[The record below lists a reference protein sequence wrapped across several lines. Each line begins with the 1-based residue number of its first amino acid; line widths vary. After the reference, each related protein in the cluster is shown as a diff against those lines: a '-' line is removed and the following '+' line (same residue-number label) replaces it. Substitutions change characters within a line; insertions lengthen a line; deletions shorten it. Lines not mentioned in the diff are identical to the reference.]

1 MSFESFPRSILRP
14 WRNNSEESK
23 PTPEGLLNLQ
33 AKQFEPT
40 LNGTVISLFSYC
52 CACFCSSFGIVC
64 NCTGEGCD
72 LGFNAVVT
80 SEKNKT
86 KISIQVPVS
95 DIRRAKDIYE
105 SNNRNASGGPMAVIL
120 MVDRHE
126 CENFVKDKLRQ
137 NITRMNEEVAILSVL
152 ADEGLVAVEFKVERL
167 AQKIMTS
174 VYERLLRHGEEGLE
188 KMHKIGIT
196 F

>member
-1 MSFESFPRSILRP
+1 MSSQ
-14 WRNNSEESK
+14 
-23 PTPEGLLNLQ
+23 G
-33 AKQFEPT
+33 
-40 LNGTVISLFSYC
+40 
-52 CACFCSSFGIVC
+52 SSFGIVC
-64 NCTGEGCD
+64 NCAGEGCD

-95 DIRRAKDIYE
+95 VIRHAKEIYE

-137 NITRMNEEVAILSVL
+137 NIARMNEEIAISSVL
-152 ADEGLVAVEFKVERL
+152 AHEDLLAAECQVERL

-174 VYERLLRHGEEGLE
+174 VYERLWRHAKDGLE
-188 KMHKIGIT
+188 KMYTIGVT

>member
-1 MSFESFPRSILRP
+1 MSFQ
-14 WRNNSEESK
+14 
-23 PTPEGLLNLQ
+23 G
-33 AKQFEPT
+33 
-40 LNGTVISLFSYC
+40 
-52 CACFCSSFGIVC
+52 SSFGILC
-64 NCTGEGCD
+64 DCTGEGCD

-86 KISIQVPVS
+86 KVFIQVPVI
-95 DIRRAKDIYE
+95 DIRRAKEIYE
-105 SNNRNASGGPMAVIL
+105 SNSRNTSGGPMAVIL

-137 NITRMNEEVAILSVL
+137 NIARMNDEIAISSVL
-152 ADEGLVAVEFKVERL
+152 ADECLVAVECQVERL